1 MKGALH
7 LLSVSS
13 GASLLLLLL
22 LFGRMIRPVC
32 SFSSVVVSHHRPH
45 HHHHNNII
53 LVSSSSSSS
62 SLYARHSNN
71 KKSPDDKDGDDKD
84 NFDVDQMRQRLE
96 ALLVGGGSSSS
107 QQNAAQVEQQQ
118 QQVDSQLAHIK
129 SSMLK
134 EKKRDFLFDEKNA
147 DVLLS
152 SSSPPPLTSI
162 DRERREAEIIH
173 LSRLVAGDDALADL
187 WTLWFQ
193 ERGAAASARL
203 QRTEELVAQRAWSEA
218 EDGLRELI
226 EEYGVYWT
234 EPVNRLAT
242 LYFLQGKLKESEA
255 LCKIVLEIKPWHF
268 GALSG
273 IVLIY
278 AAMQDSQAARMWAAR
293 RLPTFAPEGANRR
306 REIWVEQAL
315 AEASKSLNQAEK
327 RLKSSFGKPDERLQE
342 QSELSSDGDD
352 DWQ

>member
-118 QQVDSQLAHIK
+118 QVDSQLAHIK

-147 DVLLS
+147 GVLLS

-173 LSRLVAGDDALADL
+173 LSRLVADDDALADL